1 MIPENNE
8 NITANKWYVLIFLAT
23 FLLEA
28 AGNISNEFISK
39 IPINL
44 IEIITIIAINTANT
58 LSIVL
63 VFTPLLLANVVFIL
77 VTFNLLNVKYQNAI
91 TAINAKN
98 KYNIS
103 VLLML
108 NISPTN

>member
-1 MIPENNE
+1 M
-8 NITANKWYVLIFLAT
+8 

-28 AGNISNEFISK
+28 AGSINNEFINS
-39 IPINL
+39 IPIHL
-44 IEIITIIAINTANT
+44 IEIITIIAINTTNI
-58 LSIVL
+58 LSIF
-63 VFTPLLLANVVFIL
+63 FTFIPLLFAKVLFMLI
-77 VTFNLLNVKYQNAI
+77 TFNLLNVKYQNAI

-108 NISPTN
+108 KISPTK